1 MSKRT
6 LVAVLAAVFL
16 AITVVACGGTQ
27 VAPTR
32 TGGTGPKPTIVRT
45 PTPVAATPDE
55 AVRQIINAEC
65 EAVVQQDIDRLQGI
79 WAPDGV
85 IIDANHSPDNTG
97 DDVTWKGW
105 EAVRDRYVNLV
116 FPSSPTFCEHPGINV
131 SIGADNVSATASTG
145 VNIGNTKCTDCNK
158 WTFKKVG
165 DAWKIVTLTYN
176 LNPQK

>member
-6 LVAVLAAVFL
+6 LYAVLAAVFL
-16 AITVVACGGTQ
+16 AITIVACGGSQ
-27 VAPTR
+27 VAPTPTRRIEAPR
-32 TGGTGPKPTIVRT
+32 TRT
-45 PTPVAATPDE
+45 ATPVASTPDE

-85 IIDANHSPDNTG
+85 IIDANHTPDTAG

-105 EAVRDRYVNLV
+105 DAVKDRYVNLV

-131 SIGADNVSATASTG
+131 AIGADNASATATTG
-145 VNIGNTKCTDCNK
+145 VKIGNTTCTDCNK

>member
-16 AITVVACGGTQ
+16 AITVVACGDQT
-27 VAPTR
+27 VPAAPTKP
-32 TGGTGPKPTIVRT
+32 GPKPTIVRT

-79 WAPDGV
+79 WATDGV
-85 IIDANHSPDNTG
+85 VVDANHSPDSAG

-105 EAVRDRYVNLV
+105 DAVRDRYVNLV
-116 FPSSPTFCEHPGINV
+116 FPSSPTFCEHPGTNV
-131 SIGADNVSATASTG
+131 SIGADNASATATTG
-145 VNIGNTKCTDCNK
+145 IKIGVTTCTDCNK

>member
-6 LVAVLAAVFL
+6 LVAALVALSLAVLV
-16 AITVVACGGTQ
+16 IGCGKDGVMPT
-27 VAPTR
+27 PTR
-32 TGGTGPKPTIVRT
+32 RIETPRT
-45 PTPVAATPDE
+45 RTATPVASTPDE

-79 WAPDGV
+79 WSPDGV
-85 IIDANHSPDNTG
+85 IVDANHTPDSAG

-105 EAVRDRYVNLV
+105 DAVKDRYVNLV
-116 FPSSPTFCEHPGINV
+116 FPSSPTFCEHPGTNV

-165 DAWKIVTLTYN
+165 EAWKIVTLTYN